1 MSWQL
6 YLCKFPNQIRKIF
19 HLSAPCSLPIS
30 YLIFPCC
37 VRSGLDSFL
46 FFYLWQLIWWSGRGD
61 SYTNQFHYI
70 EAKIN
75 WNKKEEVFKWQ
86 TDSPGTELEYLCPG
100 RAIISEGFEWLRS
113 TRIHLASLC
122 ERTSLSAPADPFSR
136 ADPPP
141 ATQLK

>member
-1 MSWQL
+1 MATLFMQISE
-6 YLCKFPNQIRKIF
+6 PNKKNISLVRSVLF
-19 HLSAPCSLPIS
+19 ANFLFNFSVLCSLW
-30 YLIFPCC
+30 F
-37 VRSGLDSFL
+37 GFL
-46 FFYLWQLIWWSGRGD
+46 SFFYLWQLIWWSGRGD